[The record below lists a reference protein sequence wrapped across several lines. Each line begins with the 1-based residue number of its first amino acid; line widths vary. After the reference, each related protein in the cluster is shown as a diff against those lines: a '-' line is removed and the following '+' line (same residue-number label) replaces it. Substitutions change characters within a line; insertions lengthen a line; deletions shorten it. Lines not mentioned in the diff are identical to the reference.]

1 LNYQKAEVPVLA
13 EEVVNRYRERIEER
27 LLTVDLDMPDD
38 LPQVEADPN
47 RLRLIFDNLLS
58 NAIKFTY
65 PDGQITVGARA
76 IYGTL
81 GQPTYFSIWISDTGI
96 GIPLDEQALIWQ
108 RFHRVENPL
117 SLEAGG
123 LGIGLTI
130 VKALVEAHGGRVWVD
145 SAPERGSTF
154 TVLLPIARSQGPEV
168 IV

>member
-1 LNYQKAEVPVLA
+1 
-13 EEVVNRYRERIEER
+13 
-27 LLTVDLDMPDD
+27 MPDD
-38 LPQVEADPN
+38 LPLVEADPN
-47 RLRLIFDNLLS
+47 RLRLIVDNLLS

-65 PDGQITVGARA
+65 PDGQIIVGARA

-81 GQPTYFSIWISDTGI
+81 GRPTYYSIWVSDTGI

-108 RFHRVENPL
+108 RFYRADNPL

-145 SAPERGSTF
+145 SAPEMGSTF
-154 TVLLPIARSQGPEV
+154 TVLLPIGRSQGFEV
-168 IV
+168 TA